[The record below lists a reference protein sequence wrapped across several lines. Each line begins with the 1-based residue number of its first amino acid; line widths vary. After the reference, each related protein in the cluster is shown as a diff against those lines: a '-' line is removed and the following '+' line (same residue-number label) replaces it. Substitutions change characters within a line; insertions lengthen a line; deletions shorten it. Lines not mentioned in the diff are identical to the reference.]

1 MIKLLLSA
9 LLLVSCES
17 VTTTGYEA
25 GDTLYIRDTITDT
38 IVMIQYEV
46 IRDTVMVE
54 YDYYKSD
61 TMMFITD
68 DLGRFLVINEYDRD
82 DTVLDYTKYDMG
94 NDTIKFACPRQMFMI
109 YYDQDLRWKNV
120 NFSRGVQYT
129 KDGYFF
135 HISDGFSSMH
145 KL

>member
-1 MIKLLLSA
+1 MIKLLLLA

-54 YDYYKSD
+54 YDYYISD
-61 TMMFITD
+61 TLMFITD
-68 DLGRFLVINEYDRD
+68 DLGRF
-82 DTVLDYTKYDMG
+82 
-94 NDTIKFACPRQMFMI
+94 
-109 YYDQDLRWKNV
+109 
-120 NFSRGVQYT
+120 
-129 KDGYFF
+129 
-135 HISDGFSSMH
+135 
-145 KL
+145 

>member
-1 MIKLLLSA
+1 MIKLLLLA

-54 YDYYKSD
+54 YDYYISD
-61 TMMFITD
+61 TLMFITD
-68 DLGRFLVINEYDRD
+68 DLGRFLVINQYDRD
-82 DTVLDYTKYDMG
+82 DTVLDYTKYEQG
-94 NDTIKFACPRQMFMI
+94 NDTIKFSCPRQMFMI

-120 NFSRGVQYT
+120 NFSKGVQYIS
-129 KDGYFF
+129 DGYFY
-135 HISDGFSSMH
+135 HISDGFSSVL
-145 KL
+145 KF